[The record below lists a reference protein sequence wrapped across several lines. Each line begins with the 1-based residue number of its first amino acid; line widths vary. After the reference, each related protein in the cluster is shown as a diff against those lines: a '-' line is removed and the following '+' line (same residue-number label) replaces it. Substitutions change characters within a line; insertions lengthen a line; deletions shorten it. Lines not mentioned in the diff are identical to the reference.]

1 MARRKLLTIIV
12 VGFVLRIGYAVAIY
26 EPSLLPYHGGDIELY
41 LIGAEDILSG
51 DLPFTGDWYLWRP
64 PLFPLLMATMNLD
77 SFAILAANILLGTLR
92 DPAHIFAC
100 AAT

>member
-41 LIGAEDILSG
+41 LASAQK
-51 DLPFTGDWYLWRP
+51 T
-64 PLFPLLMATMNLD
+64 
-77 SFAILAANILLGTLR
+77 S
-92 DPAHIFAC
+92 
-100 AAT
+100 